1 MYIRFSGGSN
11 GCRCGLLFSV
21 FKIQKNTGG
30 VGWEG
35 FAMSLF
41 KIVMFVVFFLI
52 KSLSFEENYCF

>member
-21 FKIQKNTGG
+21 FKIQKKNTGG

-41 KIVMFVVFFLI
+41 KIVMFVVFF
-52 KSLSFEENYCF
+52 